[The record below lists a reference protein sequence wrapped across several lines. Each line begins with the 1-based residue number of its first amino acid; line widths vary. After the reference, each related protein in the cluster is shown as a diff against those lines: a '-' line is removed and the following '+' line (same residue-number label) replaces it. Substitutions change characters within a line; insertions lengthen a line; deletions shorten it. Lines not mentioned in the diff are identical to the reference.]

1 MGKNQKTLIV
11 VMGMHR
17 SGTSAITR
25 GLQAVGANL
34 GDRLLGPKEDN
45 PKGFWEDID
54 LHNLHVELFDAL
66 GMEWNRLS
74 PVTDDEVA
82 MLKQRGFIGKAECI
96 LREKLSGEGV
106 FAVKYPRIPK
116 VFPFW
121 REVFA
126 SGGFDI
132 RYLIPLRHPL
142 SIARS
147 LAKRDGMEKEYACLM
162 WLAHVLPALPVPR
175 ADDSIVTDYDRLME
189 DPDREIARIAARF
202 RLDVDPGEM
211 ADYRENFL
219 TPQLRH
225 TNYTFSDLE
234 ADTGLHPMVAEVY
247 RELMEF
253 ASDRKNLGDPDS
265 VEMFKRW
272 NDDFNAM
279 SPLLRHIER
288 TTLER
293 DRQTI
298 LLDNAVSELK
308 WKNNSLSWK
317 ITEPLRAF
325 RSLTKKSGNTQ

>member
-1 MGKNQKTLIV
+1 
-11 VMGMHR
+11 MGMHR

-66 GMEWNRLS
+66 GMEWSRLS
-74 PVTDDEVA
+74 PVSDDEVA
-82 MLKQRGFIGKAECI
+82 VLKQRGFIGKAERI
-96 LREKLSGEGV
+96 LREKLTGEGV

-162 WLAHVLPALPVPR
+162 WLAHVLPAVPVPR

-189 DPDREIARIAARF
+189 DPEREIGRIGSRF
-202 RLDVDPGEM
+202 GLDVDPREM
-211 ADYRENFL
+211 ADYCENFL
-219 TPQLRH
+219 APQLRH
-225 TNYTFSDLE
+225 TNYTLSDLE
-234 ADTGLHPMVAEVY
+234 SDAGLLPMVAEVY
-247 RELMEF
+247 RELLEF

-265 VEMFKRW
+265 VAMFSRW
-272 NDDFNAM
+272 NEDFNAM
-279 SPLLRHIER
+279 TPLLSLIER
-288 TTLER
+288 TTFER
-293 DRQTI
+293 DHQAI
-298 LLDNAVSELK
+298 QLDNAVSELG
-308 WKNNSLSWK
+308 WRNSSISWK
-317 ITEPLRAF
+317 ITEPLRAICTWAKKLG
-325 RSLTKKSGNTQ
+325 RSTGS

>member
-1 MGKNQKTLIV
+1 
-11 VMGMHR
+11 MGMHR

-82 MLKQRGFIGKAECI
+82 MLKQRGFIGKAERI

-147 LAKRDGMEKEYACLM
+147 LAKRDGMEKEFACLM
-162 WLAHVLPALPVPR
+162 WLAHVLPVLPAPN

-225 TNYTFSDLE
+225 ANYSLADLE
-234 ADTGLHPMVAEVY
+234 SDRDLHPIIAKVY
-247 RELMEF
+247 RELLEF
-253 ASDRKNLGDPDS
+253 AADRKNLGSPDD
-265 VEMFKRW
+265 VAMFHGW
-272 NDDFNAM
+272 NQEFHALN
-279 SPLLRHIER
+279 PLLRLIEK
-288 TTLER
+288 TTSER
-293 DRQTI
+293 YHQAI
-298 LLDNAVSELK
+298 LLDNALSELK
-308 WKNNSLSWK
+308 WRNDSLSWK
-317 ITEPLRAF
+317 ITEPLRSVVSMA
-325 RSLTKKSGNTQ
+325 KKSLNSR